1 MNSNNSIQTEKFNM
15 LNEDQKF
22 INQILE
28 KFGLEIKWLAEKMPM
43 DYELL
48 RYQLREAIN
57 YRQDVHARIMDVL
70 KKEGYISSNKEVC
83 DKLKDDLIDF
93 SSVLT
98 GTVSIISKSVKEK
111 IRDRHLDDNE
121 KKMLTDQIKNQLR
134 RVTDEFN
141 DLLITIDLK

>member
-1 MNSNNSIQTEKFNM
+1 MNNNNSSYTEKFNM

-22 INQILE
+22 INQILD
-28 KFGLEIKWLAEKMPM
+28 KFGLEIKWLAEKLPM

-57 YRQDVHARIMDVL
+57 YRQDVHSRIIEVL

-111 IRDRHLDDNE
+111 ISDRHLDEGE
-121 KKMLTDQIKNQLR
+121 KKMLTDQIKSQMR